1 MTNEAAYRVKS
12 IHVRKLFGVYDHDV
26 VLNADARVTI
36 IHGPN
41 GVGKTALLGL
51 TNALLKGDYLL
62 FLTIPLSSFEILFTD
77 GSTLRAVRSGKVNK
91 SAKSTNVCIER
102 IKEGHTLTVWSIKDA
117 EKNIERILMQA
128 RRSPYLSEIGPGNWR
143 DTRTQSKL
151 TINDVLVQYADD
163 DSIVSRVSPDYIDY
177 LDSGFDDLGF
187 IEESRAGKLSRFP
200 ATAFTSFL
208 KVHFIEAQ
216 RLISLRTRSPIVV
229 WRNDDE
235 TPMFETVEQY
245 STELLTA
252 LRDVQSKFAAFTQ
265 KLDQTFPMRVLK
277 QTANV
282 HAKEL
287 DATQKKISANR
298 RRLVA
303 LGLIAETADRDF
315 EIVDSAFEALT
326 PEKLGTLALF
336 LDDSAEKL
344 KTFDDLANRVEIL
357 LDTINKK
364 FRNKHIKISGERGL
378 YAIGPDGQELA
389 LKALSSGEQ
398 HEIILL
404 YDMLFKVQKNSLVL
418 LDEPELSLHLEWQ
431 RSFLDDLMRV
441 IKVVG
446 FDVIIATHSPYI
458 VGDRSDLLVDL
469 SATVAIAT

>member
-26 VLNADARVTI
+26 VLNADERITI

-41 GVGKTALLGL
+41 GVGKTALLRL
-51 TNALLKGDYLL
+51 TNALLLGNYLA
-62 FLTIPLSSFEILFTD
+62 FLTTPFERFEILFMD
-77 GSTLRAVRSGKVNK
+77 GSSLCAVRSGKISK
-91 SAKSTNVCIER
+91 SAKLTNLRIER
-102 IKEGHTLTVWSIKDA
+102 IKAGQTLTIWSIKDA
-117 EKNIERILMQA
+117 EKNIERILMHA
-128 RRSPYLSEIGPGNWR
+128 RRSRFLTEIGPGNWR
-143 DTRTQSKL
+143 DARTQSKL
-151 TINDVLVQYADD
+151 TTNEILVQYADD
-163 DSIVSRVSPDYIDY
+163 HSIVSMVSPDY
-177 LDSGFDDLGF
+177 LDSGFNDLSF
-187 IEESRAGKLSRFP
+187 IEESGTGKSSKFP

-216 RLISLRTRSPIVV
+216 RLISLPSKSRDVSFRGREEQSIV
-229 WRNDDE
+229 
-235 TPMFETVEQY
+235 ETVEQY

-252 LRDVQSKFAAFTQ
+252 LRDVQSKFAAVTQ

-277 QTANV
+277 QAANGQ
-282 HAKEL
+282 AEEL

-303 LGLIAETADRDF
+303 LGLMAETADRDV

-344 KTFDDLANRVEIL
+344 KTFDDLAARVEIL

-364 FRNKHIKISGERGL
+364 FRNKELRISGERGL

-404 YDMLFKVQKNSLVL
+404 YDMLFKVQKNALVL

>member
-1 MTNEAAYRVKS
+1 MTNEAACRVKS
-12 IHVRKLFGVYDHDV
+12 IHARKLFGVYDHDV
-26 VLNADARVTI
+26 VLNADERITI

-41 GVGKTALLGL
+41 GVGKTALLRL
-51 TNALLKGDYLL
+51 TNALLRGNYLA
-62 FLTIPLSSFEILFTD
+62 FLTTPLEQFEILFFD
-77 GSTLRAVRSGKVNK
+77 GSSLRAVRSGKISKAGK
-91 SAKSTNVCIER
+91 SNNLHIER
-102 IKEGHTLTVWSIKDA
+102 IKVGQTLTIWSIKDA
-117 EKNIERILMQA
+117 EKSIERVLRHA
-128 RRSPYLSEIGPGNWR
+128 RKSPYLDEIGSGRWR

-151 TINDVLVQYADD
+151 TTNEVLVQYADD
-163 DSIVSRVSPDYIDY
+163 DAIVSMVSPDYIDY
-177 LDSGFDDLGF
+177 LDSGFNDLGF
-187 IEESRAGKLSRFP
+187 IDEPGAGKRSKFP

-208 KVHFIEAQ
+208 KVHLIEAQ
-216 RLISLRTRSPIVV
+216 RLISLRSTSRSVLPSMSG
-229 WRNDDE
+229 E
-235 TPMFETVEQY
+235 QEMFETVEQY

-252 LRDVQSKFAAFTQ
+252 LRDVQSKFAAVTQ
-265 KLDQTFPMRVLK
+265 KLDQSFPMRVLK

-282 HAKEL
+282 HAEEL
-287 DATQKKISANR
+287 EVSQKKISAKR
-298 RRLVA
+298 RKLVS
-303 LGLIAETADRDF
+303 LGLMAKTADQNV
-315 EIVDSAFEALT
+315 EIVDSEFEMLT

-344 KTFDDLANRVEIL
+344 KTFDDLADRVEIL

-364 FRNKHIKISGERGL
+364 FINKEIKISGERGL
-378 YAIGPDGQELA
+378 YAIGPDGQDLA
-389 LKALSSGEQ
+389 LKSLSSGEQ

-404 YDMLFKVQKNSLVL
+404 YDMLFKVQKDSLVL

-469 SATVAIAT
+469 SPTVAVAA

>member
-41 GVGKTALLGL
+41 GIGKTALLRL
-51 TNALLKGDYLL
+51 TNALLQGNYLA
-62 FLTIPLSSFEILFTD
+62 FLTTPFERFEILFTD
-77 GSTLRAVRSGKVNK
+77 GSALRAVRFEKIRKTNK
-91 SAKSTNVCIER
+91 SARPTKSTKLQIER
-102 IKEGHTLTVWSIKDA
+102 LKEGHTAIVWSIDDDA
-117 EKNIERILMQA
+117 KIVERTLARASQLPYIEK
-128 RRSPYLSEIGPGNWR
+128 IGPNTWLDVQNR
-143 DTRTQSKL
+143 SRLTATEMLTQFS
-151 TINDVLVQYADD
+151 
-163 DSIVSRVSPDYIDY
+163 DS
-177 LDSGFDDLGF
+177 DDLDLEFFEVADFNGG
-187 IEESRAGKLSRFP
+187 RKYDAR
-200 ATAFTSFL
+200 AFTSFL

-216 RLISLRTRSPIVV
+216 RLIGWRPTSRSVLPSMSG
-229 WRNDDE
+229 E
-235 TPMFETVEQY
+235 QEMFETVEQY

-252 LRDVQSKFAAFTQ
+252 LRDVQSKFAAVTQ
-265 KLDQTFPMRVLK
+265 KLDQSFPMRVLR

-282 HAKEL
+282 HAEEL

-298 RRLVA
+298 RKLVA
-303 LGLIAETADRDF
+303 LGLIAETADRDV

-336 LDDSAEKL
+336 LDDSSEKL
-344 KTFDDLANRVEIL
+344 KTFDDLADRVEIL

-364 FRNKHIKISGERGL
+364 FRNNEIKISGERGL

-404 YDMLFKVQKNSLVL
+404 YDMLFKVQRNSLVL

-446 FDVIIATHSPYI
+446 FDVVIATHSPYI

-469 SATVAIAT
+469 SATVAIAA